1 MKVYGLVLMNRIER
15 KSFNYSEKQRRRYNK
30 LVSINNRLFWKNT
43 VRVTGSKST
52 IRKPRCRLLR
62 SVSRN

>member
-30 LVSINNRLFWKNT
+30 LIIGCFGKIPQELRVQSQPFGSHVGVCFAEYHVIN
-43 VRVTGSKST
+43 
-52 IRKPRCRLLR
+52 
-62 SVSRN
+62 

>member
-43 VRVTGSKST
+43 ARVTGSKST
-52 IRKPRCRLLR
+52 IRKPRWRLLR
-62 SVSRN
+62 RVSRN